1 MTVKNITKQTMRSLQ
16 VTGVTLLAAAVLII
30 SIAGGAA
37 RAQKIVDQIL
47 VTVNN
52 AIITRIDLLWSI
64 ALDPEAPSPEGPING
79 DLLRLKLDIMID
91 LRLIEQEASKI
102 PSADIKQDEIDKR
115 RAELIAGFPSEAEFR
130 RRVESVGLTSTKI
143 DELIRNRIIVERF
156 LDFRFRSFVFV
167 SENEI
172 KQFYDE
178 QLAPQIREQG
188 AIPPPMEQVRGRIVE
203 RLRGEKVNQEL
214 DRWIAEARQRSD
226 IVQLAEP

>member
-1 MTVKNITKQTMRSLQ
+1 MKVNNITKQTIRLLQ
-16 VTGVTLLAAAVLII
+16 VTRITLFALALLISVAGSAVH
-30 SIAGGAA
+30 
-37 RAQKIVDQIL
+37 AQKIVDQIL
-47 VTVNN
+47 VTVNS

-64 ALDPEAPSPEGPING
+64 ALDPEAPSPEGPINA
-79 DLLRLKLDIMID
+79 DLLRLKLDVMID

-115 RAELIAGFPSEAEFR
+115 RTELIASFPSEAEFR
-130 RRVESVGLTSTKI
+130 RRVESVGLTPTKI
-143 DELIRNRIIVERF
+143 DELIRNRILVERF

-172 KQFYDE
+172 KQYYDE
-178 QLAPQIREQG
+178 QLAPKVREQG
-188 AIPPPMEQVRGRIVE
+188 AVPPPIEQVREKIIE
-203 RLRGEKVNQEL
+203 QLRGEKVNQEL